1 VGISRYSEF
10 LEECPDY
17 MTPTLTHDT
26 AGNSTLTAYSGI
38 PICPLPIKTTHWKI
52 FHKNVIIT
60 NMNLPSPENSTY
72 LILGCGRKIG
82 YTCFEN
88 HVCYM
93 NSDIRHN
100 SSDPNDSRPNAAIT
114 VDIDWNLSPD
124 ILHHLR
130 KGDTSLV
137 DFLKRNGYKFSAII
151 GCGLIITDY
160 CKELS
165 TILHEDGKLLM
176 YCGYYQQIVKTK
188 RGKWVTLKTP
198 YQFDKE
204 KGTFREICSNE

>member
-1 VGISRYSEF
+1 M
-10 LEECPDY
+10 CPGY
-17 MTPTLTHDT
+17 NTPTSTHDT
-26 AGNSTLTAYSGI
+26 AGNSTLTAYNGI
-38 PICPLPIKTTHWKI
+38 PVCHLSIKTDRLTQVNI
-52 FHKNVIIT
+52 NVIIT

-88 HVCYM
+88 HVCDM

-130 KGDTSLV
+130 KGDTYLV

-165 TILHEDGKLLM
+165 TILHEDGKLLT
-176 YCGYYQQIVKTK
+176 YGGYYQQIVKTK
-188 RGKWVTLKTP
+188 RGKWVTSKTP
-198 YQFDKE
+198 YRFDNE
-204 KGTFREICSNE
+204 KGTFREICFNE